1 MRLAAVLVR
10 RTDDSVP
17 DWVAE
22 LTCCSPFAYAGPA
35 RHATLWPG
43 NGKDLTVARYYE
55 KRGVWFR

>member
-22 LTCCSPFAYAGPA
+22 LTYVPPSHMPGPA

-43 NGKDLTVARYYE
+43 NGKYLTAVRYYE